1 MEMSE
6 IFEQLSTSVLE
17 GDADKAESLT
27 KQALEDGVSA
37 NEILNKGLVV
47 GMAEVGDRFKR
58 GDMFVPEV
66 LMSAEAMHAGQEI
79 LRPLLADSE
88 TDRVG
93 KILLGTVKGDLHDI
107 GKNLVG
113 MMCEGSGFDVIDLG
127 FNVDPETFV
136 DSIKEH
142 QPDVVGMSAML
153 TTTMRAMGYTIKAI
167 EEAGLRD
174 KVKVIVG
181 GAPVD
186 EEFSQRIGADGYGSN
201 AVSGPE
207 LAKSLLGMS

>member
-1 MEMSE
+1 MSE
-6 IFEQLSTSVLE
+6 IFEQLSTCVLE
-17 GDADKAESLT
+17 GDAEKAESLT
-27 KQALEDGVSA
+27 KQAVADGLPA
-37 NEILNKGLVV
+37 NDILNKGLVV
-47 GMAEVGDRFKR
+47 GMAEVGERFKR

-79 LRPLLADSE
+79 LRPLLAESE

-113 MMCEGSGFDVIDLG
+113 MMCEGSGFEVIDLG
-127 FNVDPETFV
+127 FNVDPEVFV
-136 DSIKEH
+136 ESIKVH
-142 QPDVVGMSAML
+142 QPDIVGMSAML

-207 LAKSLLGMS
+207 LAKNLLGRA

>member
-1 MEMSE
+1 MSE

>member
-1 MEMSE
+1 MSE
-6 IFEQLSTSVLE
+6 IFEQLSTCVLE
-17 GDADKAESLT
+17 GDAQKAEELT
-27 KQALEDGVSA
+27 KKALEEGVSP

-47 GMAEVGDRFKR
+47 GMAEVGVRFKR

-66 LMSAEAMHAGQEI
+66 LMSAEAMHAGQEV
-79 LRPLLADSE
+79 LRPLLSE
-88 TDRVG
+88 SDADRVG

-127 FNVDPETFV
+127 FNVDPEVFV
-136 DSIKEH
+136 SAIKEH
-142 QPDVVGMSAML
+142 QPDIVGMSAML

-174 KVKVIVG
+174 KVKIIVG

-186 EEFSQRIGADGYGSN
+186 AEFSERIGADGYGSN

-207 LAKSLLGMS
+207 LAKSLLGKS